1 MFVPIETC
9 QRSSLY
15 YDQYQYAGRFQ
26 LADASCL
33 RGEPQHNVGLAF
45 DLMLER
51 RAYWTTN
58 PPPLIS
64 SARSTLVD
72 LQTKLLAW
80 TQPHK
85 RVVSYDRV
93 GLYTNDIVGLER
105 VMDTAYIENPIISHA
120 QATLPQDTIFLK
132 TPTHKYRTY
141 FKSRLL
147 QPEPAAALAKFLKNR
162 QEYFRYTPALEYRLN
177 FYHPGQRFYI
187 HYNHFVEHDSP
198 SDPLMLGMVCSGI
211 VRKTMRIQAK

>member
-1 MFVPIETC
+1 MFVPIKTC
-9 QRSSLY
+9 QRSGLY

-26 LADASCL
+26 LESASCL

-58 PPPLIS
+58 PNPLIPG
-64 SARSTLVD
+64 ARSALVD

-93 GLYTNDIVGLER
+93 ALYTNDLVGLEH
-105 VMDTAYIENPIISHA
+105 VMNTAYINYPVISHA
-120 QATLPQDTIFLK
+120 QVTLPQDVILLK
-132 TPTHKYRTY
+132 NPTHKYRTY
-141 FKSRLL
+141 FKARML
-147 QPEPAAALAKFLKNR
+147 QPAPAAAFVKFLKSR
-162 QEYFRYTPALEYRLN
+162 QDCFEYTPTLEYRLQHHRPGLL
-177 FYHPGQRFYI
+177 FYT
-187 HYNHFVEHDSP
+187 HYNQFVDHDSLGE
-198 SDPLMLGMVCSGI
+198 SLMLSIVCSGI
-211 VRKTMRIQAK
+211 VRKTMCIQAK